1 MDRSSNRR
9 SRSAGMRWSRFP
21 TSTKRS
27 AWRRRGRWATSRSAR
42 RWSDSAT
49 STITQDAV
57 AAVFREEAGRLT
69 AALVRSLGN
78 FDLAEECVQDALVS
92 ALEHWPREGIPP
104 NPGAWLM
111 TTARRKGI
119 DRLRRESRYQEKLA
133 QLEEAPVST
142 RSAFPDDRLDLIFTC
157 CHPALAREAQVALT
171 LRSVAG
177 LTTPEIARAFRV
189 PEATVAQRLVRAK
202 RKIVDARIPFRVPD
216 REALPDRME
225 EVLAV
230 LYLMFNEGYLATGER
245 GASDRDLAK
254 EAEWL
259 TSLLA
264 GLMPDEA
271 EVLGLVALMRFH
283 LARAEA
289 RFDAN
294 GRMILLRDQ
303 DRTKWDRRRIDETF
317 SVVGRFLTMRRPG
330 PYQLQAL
337 IAGAHA
343 DAKSWEAT
351 RWPDILRSYD
361 ALLELNDSPV
371 VRLNRAIALWHVR
384 GAEQAYIEL
393 FPLAEEL
400 DRYHLYHATR
410 AELLRAL
417 GRTDDARAADLRALA
432 LTENPAERPL
442 LVPRPG

>member
-1 MDRSSNRR
+1 M
-9 SRSAGMRWSRFP
+9 
-21 TSTKRS
+21 
-27 AWRRRGRWATSRSAR
+27 
-42 RWSDSAT
+42 
-49 STITQDAV
+49 

-78 FDLAEECVQDALVS
+78 FDLAEECVQDALLA
-92 ALEHWPREGIPP
+92 ALEHWPQDGIPK

-119 DRLRRESRYQEKLA
+119 DRLRREARYREKLA
-133 QLEEAPVST
+133 ELEDPPLSSPST
-142 RSAFPDDRLDLIFTC
+142 SSPDERLDLIFTC
-157 CHPALAREAQVALT
+157 CHPALAREAQIALT

-177 LTTPEIARAFRV
+177 LTTPEIARAFLV
-189 PEATVAQRLVRAK
+189 PEATIAQRMVRAK
-202 RKIVDARIPFRVPD
+202 RKIVDAKIPFRMPE
-216 REALPDRME
+216 REELPERLA

-230 LYLMFNEGYLATGER
+230 LYLTFNEGYLATGAR
-245 GASDRDLAK
+245 GAHDRDLAK

-259 TSLLA
+259 TGLLA
-264 GLMPDEA
+264 ELMPDEP
-271 EVLGLVALMRFH
+271 EVLGLQALMRFH
-283 LARAEA
+283 LARMDA
-289 RFDAN
+289 RFDKA
-294 GRMILLRDQ
+294 GAIVLLRDQ
-303 DRTKWDRRRIDETF
+303 DRSKWDRRRIDETF
-317 SVVGRFLTMRRPG
+317 SIVGRFLTMRRPG

-351 RWPDILRSYD
+351 RWPDILHSYD
-361 ALLELNDSPV
+361 ALLAIADSPV
-371 VRLNRAIALWHVR
+371 VRLNRAIALWHVQ

-417 GRTDDARAADLRALA
+417 GRTDEARAADQRALE
-432 LTENPAERPL
+432 LTENPAERAL
-442 LVPRPG
+442 LAARLG

>member
-1 MDRSSNRR
+1 M
-9 SRSAGMRWSRFP
+9 
-21 TSTKRS
+21 
-27 AWRRRGRWATSRSAR
+27 
-42 RWSDSAT
+42 
-49 STITQDAV
+49 
-57 AAVFREEAGRLT
+57 AAVFHEEAGRLT
-69 AALVRSLGN
+69 AALTKRLGD

-92 ALEHWPREGIPP
+92 ALEHWPREGIPN

-119 DRLRRESRYQEKLA
+119 DRLRREKRYQEKLA
-133 QLEEAPVST
+133 ELEEPSMNT
-142 RSAFPDDRLDLIFTC
+142 PSSALPDERLELIFTC

-177 LTTPEIARAFRV
+177 LTTPEIARAFLV

-216 REALPDRME
+216 HDELPDRME

-230 LYLMFNEGYLATGER
+230 LYLTFNEGYLSTGQR

-264 GLMPDEA
+264 GLMPEEA

-294 GRMILLRDQ
+294 GRMILLQDQ

-351 RWPDILRSYD
+351 RWVDILLSYD
-361 ALLELNDSPV
+361 ALLGLSDSPV
-371 VRLNRAIALWHVR
+371 VRLNRAIAVWHVH

-393 FPLAEEL
+393 FALADDL

-417 GRTDDARAADLRALA
+417 GRTDDARAADRRALE
-432 LTENPAERPL
+432 LTENPAERAL
-442 LVPRPG
+442 LVARLG

>member
-1 MDRSSNRR
+1 MI
-9 SRSAGMRWSRFP
+9 P
-21 TSTKRS
+21 
-27 AWRRRGRWATSRSAR
+27 
-42 RWSDSAT
+42 SD
-49 STITQDAV
+49 
-57 AAVFREEAGRLT
+57 ERL
-69 AALVRSLGN
+69 
-78 FDLAEECVQDALVS
+78 E
-92 ALEHWPREGIPP
+92 
-104 NPGAWLM
+104 
-111 TTARRKGI
+111 
-119 DRLRRESRYQEKLA
+119 
-133 QLEEAPVST
+133 
-142 RSAFPDDRLDLIFTC
+142 LIFTC

-177 LTTPEIARAFRV
+177 LTTAEIARAYL
-189 PEATVAQRLVRAK
+189 ATESTIAQRLVRAK

-216 REALPDRME
+216 REELPERID

-230 LYLMFNEGYLATGER
+230 LYLMFNEGYLATGQR

-264 GLMPDEA
+264 GLMPEEP
-271 EVLGLVALMRFH
+271 EVLGLLALMRFN
-283 LARAEA
+283 LARADA
-289 RFDAN
+289 RFDPD
-294 GRMILLRDQ
+294 GRIVLLQRQ
-303 DRTKWDRRRIDETF
+303 DRSKWDRRRIDETF
-317 SVVGRFLTMRRPG
+317 SLVGRFLTMQRPG

-361 ALLELNDSPV
+361 ALLAITDSPV

-384 GAEQAYIEL
+384 GAEDAYLEL
-393 FPLAEEL
+393 FALAEDL

-417 GRTDDARAADLRALA
+417 GRADEARAADQRALE
-432 LTENPAERPL
+432 LTENPAERAL
-442 LVPRPG
+442 LSSRLG

>member
-1 MDRSSNRR
+1 M
-9 SRSAGMRWSRFP
+9 
-21 TSTKRS
+21 
-27 AWRRRGRWATSRSAR
+27 
-42 RWSDSAT
+42 
-49 STITQDAV
+49 
-57 AAVFREEAGRLT
+57 AAVFHEEAGRLT
-69 AALVRSLGN
+69 AALVKSLGN

-92 ALEHWPREGIPP
+92 ALEHWPREGIPH

-119 DRLRRESRYQEKLA
+119 DRLRREKRYQEKIA
-133 QLEEAPVST
+133 ELEEPPMSLP
-142 RSAFPDDRLDLIFTC
+142 SAVLPDERLELIFTC

-177 LTTPEIARAFRV
+177 LTTAEIARAYL
-189 PEATVAQRLVRAK
+189 ATESTIAQRLVRAK

-216 REALPDRME
+216 REDLPERID

-230 LYLMFNEGYLATGER
+230 LYLMFNEGYLATGQR

-271 EVLGLVALMRFH
+271 EVLGLLALMRFN
-283 LARAEA
+283 LARADA
-289 RFDAN
+289 RFDAS
-294 GRMILLRDQ
+294 GRMILLQDQ
-303 DRTKWDRRRIDETF
+303 NRSRWDRRLIDETF
-317 SVVGRFLTMRRPG
+317 SIVGRFLMMQRPG
-330 PYQLQAL
+330 AYQLQAL

-343 DAKSWEAT
+343 DAKTWEAT

-361 ALLELNDSPV
+361 ALLAINDSPV

-393 FPLAEEL
+393 FALGEDL

-417 GRTDDARAADLRALA
+417 GRADEARAADQRALE
-432 LTENPAERPL
+432 LTENPAERAL
-442 LVPRPG
+442 LSSRLG